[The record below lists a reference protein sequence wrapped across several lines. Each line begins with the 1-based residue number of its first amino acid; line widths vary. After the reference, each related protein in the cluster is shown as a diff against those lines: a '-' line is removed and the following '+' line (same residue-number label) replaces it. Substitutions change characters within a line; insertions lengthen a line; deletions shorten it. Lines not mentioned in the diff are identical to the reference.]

1 MSLKRINT
9 IAKVNSKQAKMKI
22 AETVSTQQLLKHEL
36 DLLKLLFNI
45 RKKNKKEI
53 TLFYIIYLAR
63 ELLQRNKKLFFQEI
77 LAKGPPQAV
86 YRTNITLVTE
96 KIKTWK

>member
-45 RKKNKKEI
+45 RKKNKKN
-53 TLFYIIYLAR
+53 IIYIKYNLYH
-63 ELLQRNKKLFFQEI
+63 LFSQGTLTEKQEI
-77 LAKGPPQAV
+77 IFPGNSGQGA
-86 YRTNITLVTE
+86 TTSSI
-96 KIKTWK
+96 